1 MNSITKPRQ
10 LIRLV
15 LLLPALLLL
24 LAAAAGQAQV
34 ILATNFF
41 SGTITLD
48 GDISQFFFPGTTTPL
63 PGVCVRNDDA
73 DPITGVPGSTG
84 LGGLPGD
91 ASANE
96 PNNTLVQSDQSQKH
110 PNGFNQRRIITAYN
124 PNLNGGTIFVGLDLP
139 GGTGSAANPNFDDSG
154 FGFLVRGGVI
164 KPFDSDGNG
173 DPETIGLKADGVTP
187 LVRCSDAIPGAIVD
201 ILSFNGLTG
210 LCNGPPGAQ
219 ADGFSDFASDGQEI
233 YSVTIVFGPDPF
245 AFTAPKVTVNYIE
258 DSLSFTP
265 TPGRARMEVLSANA
279 AAAFGARISTS
290 TSGVGNGSPLGVDVE
305 FMITNVNNAVPDACL
320 RFQQNIRSISGSNVD
335 AGNGEDQTSLQCV
348 YTNSTG
354 CLKLAMTCPPPT
366 NSPGSLFIFS
376 GSVSNCGSASLAN
389 VIVVSDQPVFPTVVA
404 NIPILAGSQS
414 VAFTGSFLIPATFK
428 GCQIIDTLS
437 VSGVPACGPLVTD
450 SLTTTCSL
458 TNSLRIGC
466 PTDLLVECL
475 EEVPFPDPN
484 TVVIKE
490 NTGSPAVVIFVGAV
504 TNAIGCTN
512 IITRT
517 YRATNDCGSAVC
529 VQTITVVDRT
539 KPVLVGVPPVNLS
552 LQCPS
557 DVPPQAIVTAMD
569 NCDGPT
575 PVTPGATTN
584 VIGCTNIITRTWTAV
599 DRCKNTNTA
608 TQLIIVVD
616 TIPPQLSGV
625 PPNQNF
631 VCLSEVPAATLVT
644 ALDNCDGAVQV
655 TPASSTNVIGCT
667 NIITRIWTAFDRCK
681 NTNVATQII
690 TVVDT
695 IKPDLLG
702 VPPVNLSVQ
711 CLGDVPPPAVVTAMD
726 NCDGPIP
733 VTPGATTNL
742 IGCTNIITRTWTA
755 VDRCKNT
762 NVATQIISVV
772 DTIKPVLLGVPP
784 VNLSLQCPSD
794 VPAQAVVT
802 AMDNCDGP
810 VPVTAGASTNLIGCT
825 NIITRTWTA
834 SDLCKNTNVAT
845 QIITVVDT
853 IPPELTGVPPN
864 QNFQCLG
871 DVPAPA
877 LVGALD
883 NCDGAVQVTPA
894 SSTNVIGCT
903 NIITRTWTAF
913 DRCKNTNVATQTIT
927 VVDTIKPDLLGVPP
941 VNLSL
946 QCPSDVP
953 SPAVVTASDNC
964 DGPLPV
970 TVNAS
975 TNLIGCTNIITRTWI
990 AVDRCKNTNSA
1001 AQIITVV
1008 DTIKPDLLGLPPV
1021 NLSLQCLS
1029 DVPPQAVVTAV
1040 DICDGPLPVTPGAST
1055 NVIGC
1060 TNIITR
1066 TWTAFDRCRN
1076 TNTATQIITVVD
1088 TIAPQLSGV
1097 PPNQNFQCLS
1107 DVPAPALVNALDNCD
1122 GAVQVTPASSTNVIG
1137 CTNIITRTWTAFDR
1151 CKNTNVATQTI
1162 TVVDTI
1168 KPDLLGLP
1176 PVNLS
1181 LQCPSDVPPQAVVT
1195 AIDNC
1200 DGPIPVT
1207 PGASTNVVGCTNF
1220 ITRTWTAVDRCR
1232 NTNSATQLIT
1242 VVDTMPPQLV
1252 GVPPN
1257 QNFQCL
1263 NDVPFPAIVTALD
1276 NCDGFL
1282 TATLTSVTNGTTCPI
1297 IITNMWQAVDR
1308 CRNTNRATQIIRVQD
1323 TIRPVIVGVPPS
1335 VNVECLNDVPV
1346 PAILTATDNCDPFVP
1361 VTFTSVTNGTGC
1373 PIFVTNMWMA
1383 VDLCHNTN
1391 TATQVIVVRDTVPP
1405 VITCPTNLLV
1415 FLLGQV
1421 PPCPTTLAQFLGQ
1434 GGTAR
1439 DNCDTN
1445 LAYSCANGPT
1455 NVNGCITN
1463 FIRTHTV
1470 TDRCGNSAS
1479 CPQLITIQSCPPSI
1493 CVIKEV
1499 ACVLPGGACG
1509 PFSDVATGFKSASQN
1524 PAFCYR
1530 FTVTNCGTVALNN
1543 LRVIDD
1549 HLGDITAFFTF
1560 PGGQLP
1566 VGGSVVSSSIRR
1578 AWPTNTINTVIASG
1592 TSVIDGTPASST
1604 DSAMAVVLPASMN
1617 CSVLFTS
1624 PDDLDGN
1631 ALDNHVQLMA
1641 DNIPHSVTLS
1651 ITVSN
1656 TGAADLASVTIS
1668 APALSQLGCV
1678 APVPFNLPAGGSS
1691 TFTCTASFTC
1701 LGADVNI
1708 LSVVNAVVDTQTGHC
1723 GFDINGNRVTVTS
1736 DSLCNAQLVCR
1747 ICPTNCGSITLCDPL
1762 YPYNSANPL
1771 TSVDFNESEVLRT
1784 NTVTLTNGCVP
1795 SQIRVFYNDEHALTL
1810 GVRRLIVKN
1819 SAGAGGTVTTDFPF
1833 STLGSSPDS
1842 TLDPLVGDPNATDEA
1857 GRPLFPAIFV
1867 TDITADPLTCTPG
1880 HEAGCKDWQFG
1891 GIAIPPHAVF
1901 GTWKGAVRTVDNTK
1915 NPATDTITPDVD
1927 PAKNNYN
1934 LGPDADPVPPGL
1946 VNQGYGAEVR
1956 WDTEK
1961 LGLLP
1966 GHTYRLYFMVH
1977 DGDQNHQGG
1986 DVGQGCATLVMGGQT
2001 DCGQS
2006 ALGDFVWNDTNAN
2019 GVQDVGEPGI
2029 SGVTVELLDCIS
2041 MNVLRTTTTGPGGLY
2056 LFTGLAPGT
2065 YKVRFTPPVGF
2076 SFTTPNANGNSVD
2089 ATDSD
2094 AAPGTGLTGCYT
2106 VLLNQ
2111 TNRTVDAGLVR
2122 GTPPG
2127 LLLIKSANPTL
2138 ILPGGSV
2145 TYSYAVTNTGD
2156 MALANI
2162 VVTDDNGTP
2171 GFLGDDFMAG
2181 SIATLTP
2188 GAGTLFTVSKI
2199 VPQQMCGTVGNAN
2212 VVIGTLTTEI
2222 LANGNVKVT
2231 YLQSRNIVD
2240 NTYGANIS
2248 AGWSRHA
2255 FKDLL
2260 GSDKAEFRFVNGNGS
2275 VVLDFFADYISA
2287 SVSYPSGFGTL
2298 GVSGGEGSMVTG
2310 SANDVLSVTTTI
2322 SDSLNQSPAF
2332 YGFTTDSPAP
2342 EANFPTWNYVD
2353 GYTVIVRGSV
2363 FGASGFGGVS
2373 IPLVHN
2379 SPAKVGSG
2387 AQIPVPCAACL
2398 TNIAR
2403 ATANVGNLT
2412 VMATDDARVCV
2423 ELPPRLAALVM
2434 GETLTLAWD
2443 EASTGYRLQCAG
2455 TCSPSGNW
2463 TDMTNVPVVVNG
2475 QKTVQVPMSDV
2486 RQFYRLIKN

>member
-853 IPPELTGVPPN
+853 IPPALTGGPPN

-877 LVGALD
+877 LE
-883 NCDGAVQVTPA
+883 
-894 SSTNVIGCT
+894 IG
-903 NIITRTWTAF
+903 R
-913 DRCKNTNVATQTIT
+913 
-927 VVDTIKPDLLGVPP
+927 
-941 VNLSL
+941 
-946 QCPSDVP
+946 
-953 SPAVVTASDNC
+953 
-964 DGPLPV
+964 
-970 TVNAS
+970 
-975 TNLIGCTNIITRTWI
+975 
-990 AVDRCKNTNSA
+990 
-1001 AQIITVV
+1001 
-1008 DTIKPDLLGLPPV
+1008 
-1021 NLSLQCLS
+1021 
-1029 DVPPQAVVTAV
+1029 
-1040 DICDGPLPVTPGAST
+1040 
-1055 NVIGC
+1055 
-1060 TNIITR
+1060 
-1066 TWTAFDRCRN
+1066 
-1076 TNTATQIITVVD
+1076 
-1088 TIAPQLSGV
+1088 
-1097 PPNQNFQCLS
+1097 
-1107 DVPAPALVNALDNCD
+1107 
-1122 GAVQVTPASSTNVIG
+1122 
-1137 CTNIITRTWTAFDR
+1137 
-1151 CKNTNVATQTI
+1151 
-1162 TVVDTI
+1162 
-1168 KPDLLGLP
+1168 
-1176 PVNLS
+1176 
-1181 LQCPSDVPPQAVVT
+1181 
-1195 AIDNC
+1195 
-1200 DGPIPVT
+1200 
-1207 PGASTNVVGCTNF
+1207 
-1220 ITRTWTAVDRCR
+1220 
-1232 NTNSATQLIT
+1232 
-1242 VVDTMPPQLV
+1242 
-1252 GVPPN
+1252 
-1257 QNFQCL
+1257 
-1263 NDVPFPAIVTALD
+1263 
-1276 NCDGFL
+1276 
-1282 TATLTSVTNGTTCPI
+1282 
-1297 IITNMWQAVDR
+1297 
-1308 CRNTNRATQIIRVQD
+1308 
-1323 TIRPVIVGVPPS
+1323 
-1335 VNVECLNDVPV
+1335 
-1346 PAILTATDNCDPFVP
+1346 
-1361 VTFTSVTNGTGC
+1361 
-1373 PIFVTNMWMA
+1373 
-1383 VDLCHNTN
+1383 
-1391 TATQVIVVRDTVPP
+1391 
-1405 VITCPTNLLV
+1405 
-1415 FLLGQV
+1415 
-1421 PPCPTTLAQFLGQ
+1421 
-1434 GGTAR
+1434 
-1439 DNCDTN
+1439 
-1445 LAYSCANGPT
+1445 
-1455 NVNGCITN
+1455 
-1463 FIRTHTV
+1463 
-1470 TDRCGNSAS
+1470 AS
-1479 CPQLITIQSCPPSI
+1479 C
-1493 CVIKEV
+1493 
-1499 ACVLPGGACG
+1499 
-1509 PFSDVATGFKSASQN
+1509 
-1524 PAFCYR
+1524 R
-1530 FTVTNCGTVALNN
+1530 
-1543 LRVIDD
+1543 
-1549 HLGDITAFFTF
+1549 
-1560 PGGQLP
+1560 
-1566 VGGSVVSSSIRR
+1566 
-1578 AWPTNTINTVIASG
+1578 
-1592 TSVIDGTPASST
+1592 
-1604 DSAMAVVLPASMN
+1604 
-1617 CSVLFTS
+1617 
-1624 PDDLDGN
+1624 
-1631 ALDNHVQLMA
+1631 
-1641 DNIPHSVTLS
+1641 
-1651 ITVSN
+1651 
-1656 TGAADLASVTIS
+1656 
-1668 APALSQLGCV
+1668 
-1678 APVPFNLPAGGSS
+1678 
-1691 TFTCTASFTC
+1691 
-1701 LGADVNI
+1701 
-1708 LSVVNAVVDTQTGHC
+1708 
-1723 GFDINGNRVTVTS
+1723 
-1736 DSLCNAQLVCR
+1736 
-1747 ICPTNCGSITLCDPL
+1747 
-1762 YPYNSANPL
+1762 
-1771 TSVDFNESEVLRT
+1771 
-1784 NTVTLTNGCVP
+1784 
-1795 SQIRVFYNDEHALTL
+1795 
-1810 GVRRLIVKN
+1810 
-1819 SAGAGGTVTTDFPF
+1819 
-1833 STLGSSPDS
+1833 
-1842 TLDPLVGDPNATDEA
+1842 
-1857 GRPLFPAIFV
+1857 
-1867 TDITADPLTCTPG
+1867 
-1880 HEAGCKDWQFG
+1880 
-1891 GIAIPPHAVF
+1891 
-1901 GTWKGAVRTVDNTK
+1901 
-1915 NPATDTITPDVD
+1915 
-1927 PAKNNYN
+1927 
-1934 LGPDADPVPPGL
+1934 
-1946 VNQGYGAEVR
+1946 
-1956 WDTEK
+1956 
-1961 LGLLP
+1961 
-1966 GHTYRLYFMVH
+1966 
-1977 DGDQNHQGG
+1977 
-1986 DVGQGCATLVMGGQT
+1986 
-2001 DCGQS
+2001 
-2006 ALGDFVWNDTNAN
+2006 
-2019 GVQDVGEPGI
+2019 
-2029 SGVTVELLDCIS
+2029 
-2041 MNVLRTTTTGPGGLY
+2041 
-2056 LFTGLAPGT
+2056 
-2065 YKVRFTPPVGF
+2065 
-2076 SFTTPNANGNSVD
+2076 
-2089 ATDSD
+2089 
-2094 AAPGTGLTGCYT
+2094 
-2106 VLLNQ
+2106 
-2111 TNRTVDAGLVR
+2111 
-2122 GTPPG
+2122 
-2127 LLLIKSANPTL
+2127 
-2138 ILPGGSV
+2138 
-2145 TYSYAVTNTGD
+2145 
-2156 MALANI
+2156 
-2162 VVTDDNGTP
+2162 
-2171 GFLGDDFMAG
+2171 
-2181 SIATLTP
+2181 
-2188 GAGTLFTVSKI
+2188 
-2199 VPQQMCGTVGNAN
+2199 
-2212 VVIGTLTTEI
+2212 
-2222 LANGNVKVT
+2222 
-2231 YLQSRNIVD
+2231 
-2240 NTYGANIS
+2240 
-2248 AGWSRHA
+2248 
-2255 FKDLL
+2255 
-2260 GSDKAEFRFVNGNGS
+2260 
-2275 VVLDFFADYISA
+2275 
-2287 SVSYPSGFGTL
+2287 
-2298 GVSGGEGSMVTG
+2298 
-2310 SANDVLSVTTTI
+2310 
-2322 SDSLNQSPAF
+2322 
-2332 YGFTTDSPAP
+2332 
-2342 EANFPTWNYVD
+2342 
-2353 GYTVIVRGSV
+2353 
-2363 FGASGFGGVS
+2363 
-2373 IPLVHN
+2373 
-2379 SPAKVGSG
+2379 
-2387 AQIPVPCAACL
+2387 
-2398 TNIAR
+2398 
-2403 ATANVGNLT
+2403 
-2412 VMATDDARVCV
+2412 
-2423 ELPPRLAALVM
+2423 
-2434 GETLTLAWD
+2434 
-2443 EASTGYRLQCAG
+2443 
-2455 TCSPSGNW
+2455 
-2463 TDMTNVPVVVNG
+2463 
-2475 QKTVQVPMSDV
+2475 
-2486 RQFYRLIKN
+2486 